1 MRRLR
6 LTLGLLL
13 ILLANALRAETIYLT
28 NGEWPPYLGEHLPHY
43 GVASRIVSEAFAE
56 QGIRVDWSFY
66 PWSRALLLAERGKR
80 DGAAIWL
87 RSPEREARFH
97 ISDPVV
103 ESRYVL
109 LHRADYPF
117 EWSTI
122 ADLARH
128 RLGAAQD
135 YFYGEAFTE
144 AERSGQL
151 QVKRLNSEEQGLRML
166 LAKRI
171 DLFPMDEVVALTML
185 AERFT
190 PAERGQLVAHAQPLH
205 SQPLHLL
212 LSREIPA
219 NAERMQRFNLGL
231 KALRERGRIA
241 GYLEQIGDLRRQPA
255 ETSDGVR

>member
-6 LTLGLLL
+6 LALSLLL
-13 ILLANALRAETIYLT
+13 LFLVSPLRAETIYLT
-28 NGEWPPYLGEHLPHY
+28 NGEWPPYLGEQLPHY
-43 GVASRIVSEAFAE
+43 GAASRIVTEAFAE
-56 QGIRVDWSFY
+56 QGIQVVWSFY

-117 EWSTI
+117 EWSSM
-122 ADLARH
+122 ADLAKH

-135 YFYGEAFTE
+135 YFYGQDFTE
-144 AERSGQL
+144 AERSGLL

-171 DLFPMDEVVALTML
+171 DLFPIDEVVALAML
-185 AERFT
+185 EDRFT
-190 PAERGQLVAHAQPLH
+190 PAQRSQLAAHARPLH

-219 NAERMQRFNLGL
+219 NTERMRRFNLGL
-231 KALRERGRIA
+231 KVLRESGRIA
-241 GYLEQIGDLRRQPA
+241 GYLAQIGDLRRQPA
-255 ETSDGVR
+255 EASGGVR